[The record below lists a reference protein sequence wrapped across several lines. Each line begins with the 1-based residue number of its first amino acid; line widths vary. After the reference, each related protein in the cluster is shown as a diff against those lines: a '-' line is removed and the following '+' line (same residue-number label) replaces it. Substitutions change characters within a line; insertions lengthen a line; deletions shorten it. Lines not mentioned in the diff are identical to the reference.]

1 MKPVHGSVA
10 MGVIVSSDS
19 SCDLFPDLYKQY
31 RVEIVPLY
39 IGIEGN
45 SYRDVFEIGPDGLF
59 ENYEKTRRLPKTS
72 APPPTDFF
80 ALFKKQVENGND
92 VVHIAMN
99 SNFSSSYQNACIAAE
114 EFDNVYVVDTFT
126 LSSAEGLLVL
136 RAAEMRDAGKSAKE
150 IYDQIEIDKT
160 KIQTNVLLDT
170 LEYAYRGGRASM
182 LQMFGANLLK
192 LRPCLLLD
200 THGVLS
206 VRRKFRGNF
215 AQVCKEYIRFVLDQP
230 NIDGERAFLSTTG
243 MDQELF
249 GDLLKMVQD
258 SGKFRE
264 VLTSRAGCTMTV
276 HTGPNTLVL
285 FYKEK

>member
-1 MKPVHGSVA
+1 
-10 MGVIVSSDS
+10 MGVVITSDS

-31 RVEIVPLY
+31 GVEIVPLY
-39 IGIEGN
+39 ITIEGET
-45 SYRDVFEIGPDGLF
+45 YRDVFEINPDDLF
-59 ENYEKTRRLPKTS
+59 RNYEKTHRLPKTS
-72 APPPTDFF
+72 APPPADFF
-80 ALFKKQVENGND
+80 AVFKKQVESGND

-99 SNFSSSYQNACIAAE
+99 SKFSSSYQNACIAAE

-136 RAAEMRDAGKSAKE
+136 RAAEMRDAGKSAKQ
-150 IYDQIEIDKT
+150 IYNQLEIDRT

-206 VRRKFRGNF
+206 VRTKFRGNYP
-215 AQVCKEYIRFVLDQP
+215 QVCREYIRYVLGLP
-230 NIDGERAFLSTTG
+230 NIDGRRAFLSTTG
-243 MDQELF
+243 MDPALFAELK
-249 GDLLKMVQD
+249 KMVED
-258 SGKFRE
+258 SGVFQE

>member
-1 MKPVHGSVA
+1 
-10 MGVIVSSDS
+10 MGVVITSDS

-31 RVEIVPLY
+31 GVEIVPLY
-39 IGIEGN
+39 ITIEGET
-45 SYRDVFEIGPDGLF
+45 YRDVFEINPDDLF
-59 ENYEKTRRLPKTS
+59 RNYEKTHRLPKTS
-72 APPPTDFF
+72 APPPADFF
-80 ALFKKQVENGND
+80 AVFKKQVESGND

-99 SNFSSSYQNACIAAE
+99 SKFSSSYQNACIAAE

-136 RAAEMRDAGKSAKE
+136 RAAEMRDAGKSAKQ
-150 IYDQIEIDKT
+150 IYNQLEIDRT

-200 THGVLS
+200 TRGVLS
-206 VRRKFRGNF
+206 VRTKFRGNYP
-215 AQVCKEYIRFVLDQP
+215 QVCREYIRYVLGLP
-230 NIDGERAFLSTTG
+230 NIDGRRAFLSTTG
-243 MDQELF
+243 MDPALFAELK
-249 GDLLKMVQD
+249 KMVED
-258 SGKFRE
+258 SGVFQE

>member
-1 MKPVHGSVA
+1 
-10 MGVIVSSDS
+10 MGVIISSDS
-19 SCDLFPDLYKQY
+19 ACDLFPDLYKQY
-31 RVEIVPLY
+31 DIDIVPLY
-39 IGIEGN
+39 IGIEEN
-45 SYRDVFEIGPDGLF
+45 SYRDVFEIGPDDVF
-59 ENYEKTRRLPKTS
+59 KNYEQTRHLPKTS
-72 APPPTDFF
+72 APPPADFF
-80 ALFKKQVENGND
+80 AMFKKHADRGDD

-99 SNFSSSYQNACIAAE
+99 SKFSSSYQNACIAAQ
-114 EFDNVYVVDTFT
+114 EFSNVYVVDTFT

-150 IYDQIEIDKT
+150 IYDRIEIDKT

-170 LEYAYRGGRASM
+170 LEFAYRGGRASM

-206 VRRKFRGNF
+206 VRKKFRGNYE
-215 AQVCKEYIRFVLDQP
+215 QVCKEYIRFVLEQP
-230 NIDGERAFLSTTG
+230 NIDSERAFLSTTG

-249 GDLLKMVQD
+249 NSLKKMVQD
-258 SGKFRE
+258 SGVFKE
-264 VLTSRAGCTMTV
+264 VLTSRAGCSMTV